1 MKLFKYYTTCECI
14 DIDFILDR
22 LYKLENDGKII
33 LKIDRDIL
41 KITDIDLDDLEISS
55 LINLFDKY
63 DVYEYPDYDEELGSD
78 DYHGE
83 EDGYVF

>member
-41 KITDIDLDDLEISS
+41 RMFSI
-55 LINLFDKY
+55 
-63 DVYEYPDYDEELGSD
+63 
-78 DYHGE
+78 
-83 EDGYVF
+83 